1 MKLKEQDIELVR
13 EYWPKLDSGLTKEQK
28 ILSVR
33 NDLLLSNRVAWAIYK
48 LLKDELGEKR
58 FRTGSKPKSE
68 TRIYDTSKKTGQW
81 PTPPEP
87 VTEPV
92 AKKPRKPRKTSKP
105 PKPPKEPTPP
115 KEIKTEPTPPPPPPE
130 PVIIDIPPPPN
141 SELAMFEQSVIGEIA
156 VGDEI
161 KKHLKNNG
169 SLPTTHEIEKSLNM
183 PAGYV
188 GKVIK
193 GFNPAWKA
201 TPAAMYIKDNLFE
214 VISREMHKGKEWAV
228 NAGLKLFF
236 GIDLDRPETYEAS
249 STLTEIMNVSHEKMQ
264 KVHELA
270 ETPDDYFRLLGI
282 ETAEFTEI
290 DTNTAIH

>member
-1 MKLKEQDIELVR
+1 MELNENDIELVR

-48 LLKDELGEKR
+48 LLRDELGEKR
-58 FRTGSKPKSE
+58 HKTGQKPKSE
-68 TRIYDTSKKTGQW
+68 TRIYDKSKQAAQW

-87 VTEPV
+87 VTEQ
-92 AKKPRKPRKTSKP
+92 P
-105 PKPPKEPTPP
+105 PQAF
-115 KEIKTEPTPPPPPPE
+115 EIKTEPTPPPPPPE
-130 PVIIDIPPPPN
+130 PVMIDIPPPPN

-290 DTNTAIH
+290 DTNAAIH